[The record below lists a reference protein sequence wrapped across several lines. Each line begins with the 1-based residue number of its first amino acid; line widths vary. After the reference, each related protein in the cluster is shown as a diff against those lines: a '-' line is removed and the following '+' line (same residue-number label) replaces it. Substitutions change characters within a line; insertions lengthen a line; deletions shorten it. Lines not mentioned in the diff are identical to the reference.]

1 MSRLHHTEALARTE
15 DALTVRFCPIDEA
28 YAHLNPRAN
37 GYEGIKR
44 LSDSEVLTLV
54 LLQQPRASR
63 ARIWSGC
70 KDLA

>member
-1 MSRLHHTEALARTE
+1 VL
-15 DALTVRFCPIDEA
+15 FCPIDEA
-28 YAHLNPRAN
+28 YAHLNPQAN
-37 GYEGIKR
+37 GYEGTKR

-54 LLQQPRASR
+54 LLQQLRASR